1 MNTNGD
7 GPGNTARRRGINTW
21 HITRDGK
28 TRSFEQ
34 LVHWNRIPI
43 WWKKE
48 SSSHALL
55 PLLTFSDDN
64 GALSHTIKLLKVQN
78 TCSLLLIVDSA
89 METHV

>member
-1 MNTNGD
+1 MRT
-7 GPGNTARRRGINTW
+7 
-21 HITRDGK
+21 DGK

-34 LVHWNRIPI
+34 PVHWNRIPI

-89 METHV
+89 METHVLIMKQKSIQVAKQTVL